1 MNDYTLNRWRLVLGK
16 QSDQSIG
23 FDGTRTEIEMF
34 SDMEELLGMSERLI
48 VLHEGHKTGELER
61 PEFSQEK
68 VLTLASGIA

>member
-1 MNDYTLNRWRLVLGK
+1 
-16 QSDQSIG
+16 
-23 FDGTRTEIEMF
+23 
-34 SDMEELLGMSERLI
+34 MSERLI